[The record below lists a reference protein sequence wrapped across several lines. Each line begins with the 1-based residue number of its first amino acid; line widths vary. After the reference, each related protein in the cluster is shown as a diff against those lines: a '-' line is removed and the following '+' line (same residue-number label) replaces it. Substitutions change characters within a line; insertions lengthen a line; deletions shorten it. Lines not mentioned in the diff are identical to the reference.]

1 MSSITLFLMSEK
13 GFIVLHE
20 LIKVGHSNM
29 IDQIV
34 LGRDK
39 NVQNDFSDQI
49 ISAATT
55 NGIKLS
61 ERKSAPN
68 ITSQYAI
75 AISWRWM
82 IKTDS
87 NTKLIVVHDSLL
99 PKYRGFA
106 PTVNQLINHEPIIGA
121 TLLFASEEYDR
132 GDIISQESI
141 DITYPIKIN
150 DAIQK
155 IGDMYSQLI
164 NELFQNIESNQHIEA
179 TPQNEQEASYSLWRD
194 NEDLN
199 IIWNQNADDIIR
211 FIDAVGFPY
220 LGASTRIGDRTIRI
234 QNAELVD
241 DVEIMNRDCGKVIFS
256 KDGCPVVV
264 CAKGLLK
271 ITNATYDDNNESV
284 LPLEKFRIRFS

>member
-1 MSSITLFLMSEK
+1 MSEK

-99 PKYRGFA
+99 PKYRG
-106 PTVNQLINHEPIIGA
+106 
-121 TLLFASEEYDR
+121 LL
-132 GDIISQESI
+132 Q
-141 DITYPIKIN
+141 
-150 DAIQK
+150 Q
-155 IGDMYSQLI
+155 
-164 NELFQNIESNQHIEA
+164 
-179 TPQNEQEASYSLWRD
+179 
-194 NEDLN
+194 
-199 IIWNQNADDIIR
+199 
-211 FIDAVGFPY
+211 
-220 LGASTRIGDRTIRI
+220 
-234 QNAELVD
+234 
-241 DVEIMNRDCGKVIFS
+241 
-256 KDGCPVVV
+256 
-264 CAKGLLK
+264 
-271 ITNATYDDNNESV
+271 
-284 LPLEKFRIRFS
+284 